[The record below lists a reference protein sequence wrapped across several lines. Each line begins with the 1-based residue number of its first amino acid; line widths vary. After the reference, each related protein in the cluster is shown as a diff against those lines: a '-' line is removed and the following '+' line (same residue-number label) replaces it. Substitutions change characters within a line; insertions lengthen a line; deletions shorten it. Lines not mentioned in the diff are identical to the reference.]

1 MNGRWSKQVEDD
13 TSIFLVR
20 QALVHLTNTPSLLF
34 LNLALS
40 YSWLCIKLI
49 DVI

>member
-1 MNGRWSKQVEDD
+1 MHAIDLAEHEQEWSVSKQVEDD

-40 YSWLCIKLI
+40 YS
-49 DVI
+49 